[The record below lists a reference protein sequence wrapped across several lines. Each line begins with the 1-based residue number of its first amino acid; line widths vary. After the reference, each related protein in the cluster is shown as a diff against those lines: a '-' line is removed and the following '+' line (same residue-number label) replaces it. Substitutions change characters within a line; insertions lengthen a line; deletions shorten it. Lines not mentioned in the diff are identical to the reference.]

1 MRTGRTAPL
10 HTAHRTHGFTESV
23 IRAMTRLAN
32 EHGAINLAQGF
43 PNFPAPGV
51 LKEAAARAV
60 CDDIN
65 QYAITW
71 GAQRL
76 RRALARKYAEWYGMN
91 VDPETQVTVTCGSTE
106 AMASVLLATID
117 PGQEVVVFEP
127 FYENYGPDTILCGA
141 QPVLVPLNPEEP
153 LDLDR
158 GKAAFSSRTRAII
171 VNTPNN
177 PTGRVLNRAEL
188 EGI

>member
-1 MRTGRTAPL
+1 MRTGRPAPL

-32 EHGAINLAQGF
+32 EHGAINLAQGV
-43 PNFPAPGV
+43 PNFSAPGV

-76 RRALARKYAEWYGMN
+76 RRGLAHKYAEGDGVG
-91 VDPETQVTVTCGSTE
+91 VDPETQVTGTCGS
-106 AMASVLLATID
+106 ARASA
-117 PGQEVVVFEP
+117 
-127 FYENYGPDTILCGA
+127 
-141 QPVLVPLNPEEP
+141 LV
-153 LDLDR
+153 
-158 GKAAFSSRTRAII
+158 
-171 VNTPNN
+171 
-177 PTGRVLNRAEL
+177 
-188 EGI
+188 